1 MLNKRTFLKTTAALA
16 AVVSARRAFAYSA
29 KGSTLQTGQF
39 LAVGDYLVAG
49 NRQFFV
55 VMQDDGNL
63 AVYRGSGPGERKDFV
78 WGSVQAGRYAAKP
91 GSYFAVMQ
99 DDGNLAM
106 YQGSGPAD
114 RRDFVWGSV
123 QDGGYAPRRDSYF
136 AVMQDDGN
144 FVVYRG
150 AISSG
155 QRGFVWGSVQS
166 LEKR

>member
-1 MLNKRTFLKTTAALA
+1 VLNKRTFLTTSAALA
-16 AVVSARRAFAYSA
+16 AVFSTRRAFAAA
-29 KGSTLQTGQF
+29 KGSVLQAGQS

-63 AVYRGSGPGERKDFV
+63 VVYRGSGPGDQRDFV
-78 WGSVQAGRYAAKP
+78 WGSVQAGRYAP
-91 GSYFAVMQ
+91 RRDSYFAMMQ
-99 DDGNLAM
+99 DDGNLVV
-106 YQGSGPAD
+106 YRGSGPGGQ
-114 RRDFVWGSV
+114 RDFVWGSV
-123 QDGGYAPRRDSYF
+123 QDGRYAPRRDSYF

-150 AISSG
+150 SIPGG
-155 QRGFVWGSVQS
+155 QQGFVWGSIQS

>member
-1 MLNKRTFLKTTAALA
+1 MLSKRTFLKTTAALA
-16 AVVSARRAFAYSA
+16 AVASARRAFANSA
-29 KGSTLQTGQF
+29 KGSVLQTGQF

-63 AVYRGSGPGERKDFV
+63 VVYRGSGPSDQRGFV
-78 WGSVQAGRYAAKP
+78 WGSVQVGHYAPRP

-99 DDGNLAM
+99 DDGNLVV
-106 YQGSGPAD
+106 YQGSGPSD
-114 RRDFVWGSV
+114 QRSFVWGSV
-123 QDGGYAPRRDSYF
+123 QDGGYAPKPDSYF

-150 AISSG
+150 SITDG
-155 QRGFVWGSVQS
+155 PRGFVWGSVQS
-166 LEKR
+166 GQ